1 MKCLYCGKEFTPEKR
16 AGRPRKYC
24 SDDCCYNAD
33 KDNKRI
39 KYVGKRES
47 VCVRCGKPLP
57 KYKTRFC
64 SVACCR
70 GSGEH
75 TKVCIVCGKEFVT
88 TRSRT
93 LTCSAECSQQNKKDK
108 YNIAQREKYRKNNPN
123 ARTMEQVLAD
133 SAKRKERI
141 AKEREI
147 KAAEREVIEAAKKI
161 ERQKILAEKEKIKAA
176 NIAYWQ
182 EYNAFHVCAV
192 CGDVFIAHYPTA
204 KYCSKKCARKPHRKK
219 DRYNGITIDTDITL
233 EALARRD
240 NNTCQICGGAVDWDD
255 KRTINGTVICGN
267 NYPSIDH
274 ITPISKGGL
283 HSWDN
288 IQLAHRI
295 CNSLKCDKVI

>member
-16 AGRPRKYC
+16 AGRPRKCC

-64 SVACCR
+64 SDKCANHREKEPQIKTCV
-70 GSGEH
+70 
-75 TKVCIVCGKEFVT
+75 ICGKEFKAWHPVIV
-88 TRSRT
+88 
-93 LTCSAECSQQNKKDK
+93 TCSEACSKERDL
-108 YNIAQREKYRKNNPN
+108 QRDRVSYRERYQRKNPN
-123 ARTMEQVLAD
+123 AKTIEQIKAESLE
-133 SAKRKERI
+133 RKERI
-141 AKEREI
+141 AKERKERAEA
-147 KAAEREVIEAAKKI
+147 KEAERK
-161 ERQKILAEKEKIKAA
+161 KILAKKEKIKAA

-182 EYNAFHVCAV
+182 EYIALHVCVV
-192 CGDVFIAHYPTA
+192 CGEVYTATYPLS
-204 KYCSKKCARKPHRKK
+204 KYCSNKCRDKAYRKR
-219 DRYNGITIDTDITL
+219 DRYNGITVDNNITL

-240 NNTCQICGGAVDWDD
+240 NNVCQICGGAVDWDD
-255 KRTINGTVICGN
+255 KETINGTVICGN
-267 NYPSIDH
+267 YYPSIDH
-274 ITPISKGGL
+274 IMPISKGGL